1 MRSATGR
8 TTQRCKSSAR
18 RAMLSLQSR

>member
-1 MRSATGR
+1 MSSTTGN